1 MRVEPSHQV
10 ARFDGLFLF
19 NFRSKKCRKTKY
31 CNNDT
36 NKERY
41 TSNGNWCYCFMQI
54 FSYLITEGK
63 NPNEYIFASVSVCI
77 VLVRMCVAMF
87 WRRQCSNLA
96 CKQQNLADSTIQ
108 KVSIFLRKNT
118 KKRRE
123 KNTPI
128 NTFRNTLYFAQLQCA
143 CEHAWRH
150 HHFKKNVKMFSSIRV
165 FYNISI
171 FDLCFFSLIFFC
183 SSEFNSLVAI
193 VDDWG
198 DDANCG
204 GAQPRPK
211 QKQIHNQNETMPN
224 SDRFW

>member
-1 MRVEPSHQV
+1 MKNKTETSTNDIINWLSGLRVEPSHQV

-63 NPNEYIFASVSVCI
+63 NPNEYIFANVSVCI

-108 KVSIFLRKNT
+108 KVSIFFTQKYEK
-118 KKRRE
+118 KKR
-123 KNTPI
+123 
-128 NTFRNTLYFAQLQCA
+128 
-143 CEHAWRH
+143 
-150 HHFKKNVKMFSSIRV
+150 KKYTDQHI
-165 FYNISI
+165 
-171 FDLCFFSLIFFC
+171 
-183 SSEFNSLVAI
+183 
-193 VDDWG
+193 
-198 DDANCG
+198 
-204 GAQPRPK
+204 
-211 QKQIHNQNETMPN
+211 
-224 SDRFW
+224 